1 MPDTN
6 QNNNASV
13 PNISAA
19 PTGPMSQLL
28 NSIKSSDSILIALP
42 QNPSVDIL
50 TAAIALT
57 LFLDKYGKHA
67 TAIFSGD
74 IPNTI
79 AFLQPEKTFESS
91 IDSLQDFIIS
101 LNKNKADHLRYKI
114 EGDFVKVY
122 ISPYKTKISES
133 DLEFD
138 YGNFNVDL
146 VITLNIAKHADL
158 DAALAEHSSAI
169 SGLKTVNISANQAKS
184 ASQTDWNDSVASS
197 ISEMIFK
204 LIKNLSGEE
213 KLIDASIANAL
224 LTGIITA
231 TERFSNQ
238 KTTPNTMSI
247 AAELMQFGADQQLI
261 ANSISMGAS
270 AKPKIQNT
278 NTHQASVETSP
289 VQSDQVNLNADQ
301 SIKLN
306 DMHNL
311 NNAPSYSFAEDNN
324 PEPITQPLPVAATED
339 IPAFIR
345 PPQAPS
351 PAPAVNSPITSFN
364 PAPSSTA
371 NAPIISPNPTAMPA
385 GITPPSPVT
394 STSVTPP
401 STTPITNPSSIST
414 DVVAPTA
421 APTANPI
428 PTPVADI
435 NPPVTTPTASPNPT
449 TATDVSP
456 TLPTPP
462 SNTEALDSLL
472 PPPPPPIAS
481 DAELAMPPANL
492 PEDLASD
499 DISAFHIP
507 GIEPDAS

>member
-169 SGLKTVNISANQAKS
+169 SGLKTVNISASQNQS
-184 ASQTDWNDSVASS
+184 ASQMDWNDSAASS

-261 ANSISMGAS
+261 ASSISMGAS

-289 VQSDQVNLNADQ
+289 VQSNQVNLNADQ

-401 STTPITNPSSIST
+401 STTPITNPSSIPT
-414 DVVAPTA
+414 DIDTPIVAPA
-421 APTANPI
+421 ANPI
-428 PTPVADI
+428 PTPTADANSPI
-435 NPPVTTPTASPNPT
+435 TTPNPNLVTPTA
-449 TATDVSP
+449 VSP

-472 PPPPPPIAS
+472 PPPPPPIVNE
-481 DAELAMPPANL
+481 AELTMPPANR
-492 PEDLASD
+492 PEGLASD